1 MTNTTL
7 LEKRIEETGL
17 KKSYI
22 AKALGLSAYG
32 LKLKIH
38 NAHEFKASEIE
49 ALCTLLGI
57 DDLEDR
63 MSIFFAEKVD

>member
-7 LEKRIEETGL
+7 LEKKIEASGF
-17 KKSYI
+17 KRSYI
-22 AKALGLSAYG
+22 AKVLGLSAYG

-38 NAHEFKASEIE
+38 NTHEFKASEID

-57 DDLEDR
+57 DCVQER
-63 MSIFFAEKVD
+63 MSIFFAKKVD